1 MRVKTILAVIT
12 AFVLC
17 LGIWGCS
24 KNRASNPSYKDAVNT
39 AIQNDGFKDVK
50 VDEDRDKGVITL
62 DGTVKSDDEKA
73 KAEDDAKAAAPGMIV
88 ANQIQ
93 VQPAGAEGEAKK
105 IDKNL
110 DSGIKDNVTAAFTQA
125 RLDKQ
130 RINVDVDNG
139 VVKLKGDV
147 DNAAQREQAEKVVA
161 SVPNVQQV
169 VNELEVKGGHKRG
182 AASGR

>member
-12 AFVLC
+12 ALVLS

-24 KNRASNPSYKDAVNT
+24 KNRANNPSYKDAVS
-39 AIQNDGFKDVK
+39 ASLDRDGFKDVK

-62 DGTVKSDDEKA
+62 DGKVQSEEEKA

-88 ANQIQ
+88 ANQIS
-93 VQPAGAEGEAKK
+93 VQPAGMEGEAKK

-110 DSGIKDNVTAAFTQA
+110 DSAIKDNLKAAFTQNG
-125 RLDKQ
+125 LDKKH
-130 RINVDVDNG
+130 IDFDVNNG
-139 VVKLKGDV
+139 VVTLKGKV
-147 DNAAQREQAEKVVA
+147 DNASQREQAEKIAA

-169 VNELEVKGGHKRG
+169 VNELEMKGKKNS
-182 AASGR
+182 AAAGR

>member
-12 AFVLC
+12 ALVLC

-24 KNRASNPSYKDAVNT
+24 KNRANNPSYKDAVS
-39 AIQNDGFKDVK
+39 AALDRDSLKDVK

-62 DGTVKSDDEKA
+62 DGKVRSEDEKA
-73 KAEDDAKAAAPGMIV
+73 KAEEDAKAAAPGMIV

-93 VQPAGAEGEAKK
+93 VQPEGMESEAKK

-110 DSGIKDNVTAAFTQA
+110 DSAIKDNLKAAFTQNG
-125 RLDKQ
+125 LDKKH
-130 RINVDVDNG
+130 IDFDVNNG
-139 VVKLKGDV
+139 VVTLKGKV
-147 DNAAQREQAEKVVA
+147 DNPVEREQAEKIAA

-169 VNELEVKGGHKRG
+169 VNEVDVKGGKKG
-182 AASGR
+182 AAAGR